1 MYNYKDG
8 KSQLFT
14 EDGQVVFLKVRDTAQ
29 RLLKESGAIRMLE
42 VIRCVSGASDWMKM
56 CCVDRL
62 VEIGELRELS
72 YGTQEVAG
80 QHRVF
85 VSNK

>member
-14 EDGQVVFLKVRDTAQ
+14 EDGQVVFLQVRDTVQ

-42 VIRCVSGASDWMKM
+42 VMRCVSGAGDWMKM

-62 VEIGELRELS
+62 VEIKELRELS
-72 YGTQEVAG
+72 YGKQEVAD

-85 VSNK
+85 VANK